1 MLCHDWSVQCFCITF
16 VAFFFAGI
24 AWTVGAWLVGKVLR

>member
-1 MLCHDWSVQCFCITF
+1 MICNAWSVQCFSSIF

-24 AWTVGAWLVGKVLR
+24 AWTVGAWLVGKVLK